1 MVKNK
6 KYDIKDEENT
16 QNVSEPVSEYSV
28 PSKLMSAPGCCTVD
42 ELNLILDKVEK
53 NFSEGKGMA
62 HDDAVKRIMAW

>member
-1 MVKNK
+1 MVKNR

-16 QNVSEPVSEYSV
+16 QNVSEYSV

-42 ELNLILDKVEK
+42 KLNLILDKVEK
-53 NFSEGKGMA
+53 NFSEGKGVA